1 MESDICFEE
10 KFTKEFFLGFIK
22 LHVLHHSTKGPVYG
36 LWFIEELSHH
46 GYKMSPGTLYPILHQ
61 LEKNGYLESFREKV
75 AGRLRVYYE
84 ATENG
89 KKALEEARSKI
100 KHLIKEVLYDEE

>member
-22 LHVLHHSTKGPVYG
+22 LHVLHHSTKEPVYG
-36 LWFIEELSHH
+36 LWFIEELSRH